1 MKITYIRSPYIIN
14 IDELSQTNTKLEL
27 FMWNEFQS
35 APTEPTY
42 TFTKIVASNLQRSTD
57 YNVSNYIKEFIYN
70 EPIFPQLYRNMWCF
84 FKVKRYKSLD
94 NGVSYTLLTSDPELD
109 DVTQVA
115 VNGFTTYQDGLN
127 KQDTLTGFLFNTD
140 IRLSYNLSKPSY
152 FVNFL
157 TEYVGV
163 QHTIMVYDKNN
174 TVLYTNTFTPT
185 FISNLN
191 IGIGITG
198 ADARKLQIAITGVAT
213 VFEFL
218 TEGIEECKYTPVVC
232 CFINR
237 YGGWQPLTFYKQ
249 QTTNIST
256 TSTDYKMFQ
265 SSSNYNPTIGQY
277 NIMNA
282 NGKKT
287 IKLNTGWVSQ
297 DYYELIEDLLL
308 SEIIKLDDV
317 PVILKTKSSE
327 LKTHIKDKLINY
339 EIEFEYAF
347 DIINNMI

>member
-42 TFTKIVASNLQRSTD
+42 TFTKIVASNLQKSTD
-57 YNVSNYIKEFIYN
+57 YNISNYIKEFTYN
-70 EPIFPQLYRNMWCF
+70 DPIFPQLYRNMWCF

-94 NGVSYTLLTSDPELD
+94 NGISFTLLTSDPELD
-109 DVTQVA
+109 NVTQAA
-115 VNGFTTYQDGLN
+115 VNGFTTYQDGVN
-127 KQDTLTGFLFNTD
+127 KQNTLTGFLFNTD
-140 IRLSYNLSKPSY
+140 IKLSYNLSKTPY

-157 TEYVGV
+157 TEYVGNEHV
-163 QHTIMVYDKNN
+163 ITYKDKNN
-174 TVLYTNTFTPT
+174 TVLSTNSFTPT
-185 FISNLN
+185 FISNL
-191 IGIGITG
+191 
-198 ADARKLQIAITGVAT
+198 QIAIGIIATDTRKVEISIDGVTT

-218 TEGIEECKYTPVVC
+218 TEGIEECKYAPVVC

-256 TSTDYKMFQ
+256 KSNDYKMFQ

-277 NIMNA
+277 NIMNV

-317 PVILKTKSSE
+317 PVVLKTKSSE